1 MGLLC
6 GYPNS
11 GGVESGYFCP
21 TSFGLSSEK
30 FETSPFTFK
39 AKKGWQKQETP
50 KPARALLHR
59 RVCVAGYPDF
69 LRNGLEY
76 CALVISLRD
85 DGSTRS
91 LLFHDFSIDGYR
103 DHCASRGFGAGT

>member
-39 AKKGWQKQETP
+39 AKNGGKNRRHPIQQSHLCTAEIG
-50 KPARALLHR
+50 RAQR
-59 RVCVAGYPDF
+59 
-69 LRNGLEY
+69 
-76 CALVISLRD
+76 
-85 DGSTRS
+85 
-91 LLFHDFSIDGYR
+91 
-103 DHCASRGFGAGT
+103 

>member
-6 GYPNS
+6 GYANS

-39 AKKGWQKQETP
+39 AKNGGQKHETP
-50 KPARALLHR
+50 HPARALLR
-59 RVCVAGYPDF
+59 GRVCAAGYPDF
-69 LRNGLEY
+69 SRNGLEY
-76 CALVISLRD
+76 CAL
-85 DGSTRS
+85 G
-91 LLFHDFSIDGYR
+91 H
-103 DHCASRGFGAGT
+103 